1 MAITKEMSIGEV
13 VNKYPQTVPVFRVH
27 GMGCFG

>member
-1 MAITKEMSIGEV
+1 MTITKEMSIGEV
-13 VNKYPQTVPVFRVH
+13 VGKHPQTVPVFKAH